1 MDFVAVQ
8 RQPPR
13 LDAKRRSAEQP
24 VMQWEWTAFA
34 FVMDFVEQ
42 RQHFEHVVVVAAA
55 VGVAAFW
62 GKL

>member
-24 VMQWEWTAFA
+24 VMQWEWTAA

-42 RQHFEHVVVVAAA
+42 RQHFEHVVVVAVA
-55 VGVAAFW
+55 GVAAFW